1 MKSPLSYLPLAS
13 GFLVLV
19 LSLAIGV
26 LTVTSKNTLVSPS
39 QNMSTKAAQ
48 ETGSLS
54 LSPATGDYSFAA
66 GTSYPVGIIVSSGE
80 KSLDGVDIIINFDPK
95 MAQVVGKVTTANLF
109 EQYMVNSIDNV
120 SGQIKLGALT
130 FTPKPVTGVVGTF
143 KFTPLKPGTVDFT
156 FVFTPGSTTDTNLA
170 ETKTARD
177 VLGSV
182 ENASYVFK

>member
-1 MKSPLSYLPLAS
+1 
-13 GFLVLV
+13 
-19 LSLAIGV
+19 
-26 LTVTSKNTLVSPS
+26 
-39 QNMSTKAAQ
+39 
-48 ETGSLS
+48 
-54 LSPATGDYSFAA
+54 
-66 GTSYPVGIIVSSGE
+66 
-80 KSLDGVDIIINFDPK
+80 